1 MSSTATTTNLT
12 ERYVHAT
19 LRSVPEARRDE
30 LGRELRSSIADMVEA
45 RTANGEP
52 VDDAERAV
60 LTDLGD
66 PDALAAQ
73 YADRPLHLIGPRYFL
88 TYWRLL
94 LKLLI
99 WIPASVAVVVLTVE
113 MIRVQD
119 SADAIATGVSAGFQV
134 ALHVAFWTTLAFAIL
149 ERVDVDP
156 GLPEW
161 TVDSLPEVQEGRQV
175 TLIDTVAS
183 VIFIVIFGAVLVGQ
197 NFRSWVQGPSG
208 DDVAVL
214 DPDLWSAGWLPLLL
228 GVLVVNVGLEVW
240 KYREGRWTWPIAG
253 LAIVVSAAFVLPV
266 AWLASQESL
275 FNPAFVDAVGMSDKV
290 LGYVNDG
297 IVAGAVVIVLIEAV
311 DAIWKVRTGNRLALA
326 A

>member
-1 MSSTATTTNLT
+1 MSSTLTTGALT

-30 LGRELRSSIADMVEA
+30 LGRELRSSIADMIEA
-45 RTANGEP
+45 RTADGEP
-52 VDDAERAV
+52 TEIAERAV

-88 TYWRLL
+88 VYWRLL
-94 LKLLI
+94 LKLLL
-99 WIPASVAVVVLTVE
+99 WIPASVALVVLTVE

-119 SADAIATGVSAGFQV
+119 SADAIGTAVSAGVQV

-161 TVDSLPEVQEGRQV
+161 SVDSLPEVQEGRQV
-175 TLIDTVAS
+175 TFIDTVAS
-183 VIFIVIFGAVLVGQ
+183 IVFIVVFGAVLVGQ

-228 GVLVVNVGLEVW
+228 AVLVVNIGLEVW
-240 KYREGRWTWPIAG
+240 KYRAGRWTPPIAG
-253 LAIVVSAAFVLPV
+253 LAIAVGAAFALPI
-266 AWLASQESL
+266 AWLASQDAL

-290 LGYVNDG
+290 LGYVDDG
-297 IVAGAVVIVLIEAV
+297 IVAGAVVIVLVEIGE
-311 DAIWKVRTGNRLALA
+311 AIWKVREGRRLAA
-326 A
+326 AA